1 MSDRRDSMSSIN
13 TSGSRAAAPDSQAR
27 LRSIVDDT
35 YRLVARTLRK
45 NGVRNSELDDEVQR
59 TYIVVSNRLADVE
72 QGSERSFVR
81 QVAHNRAS
89 HARRSYGR
97 RREILSD
104 TVPETTE
111 SPGTPEE
118 MAARKQMCAVLDAAV
133 AGMDESLR
141 STFVLHEVEEMNL
154 SEIAALLRIPR
165 GTVASR
171 LRRARAFLRND
182 PAAIEL
188 AGDLGTK
195 IAQSIEDPALLRRRK
210 GTRLQRALLRIGTKM
225 RESASLRART
235 LAACRA
241 MGLG

>member
-1 MSDRRDSMSSIN
+1 MSTINVSQSRTAPPDRH
-13 TSGSRAAAPDSQAR
+13 AR

-45 NGVRNSELDDEVQR
+45 NGVRGSELDDEVQR

-72 QGSERSFVR
+72 QGAERSFVR

-104 TVPETTE
+104 TVPESAE
-111 SPGTPEE
+111 SPGTPEDL
-118 MAARKQMCAVLDAAV
+118 AARKQMLAVLDAVV

-141 STFVLHEVEEMNL
+141 STFVLHEIEEMNL
-154 SEIAALLRIPR
+154 SEIAVLLRIPR

-171 LRRARAFLRND
+171 LRRARAYLRND

-188 AGDLGTK
+188 AGDLC
-195 IAQSIEDPALLRRRK
+195 ANSARAIEDPALLRRRK
-210 GTRLQRALLRIGTKM
+210 GSRLQRALLRIGTKM
-225 RESASLRART
+225 RASAVLRART

-241 MGLG
+241 AAL

>member
-1 MSDRRDSMSSIN
+1 MSTINVSQSRTAPPDRH
-13 TSGSRAAAPDSQAR
+13 AR

-45 NGVRNSELDDEVQR
+45 NGVRGSELDDEVQR

-72 QGSERSFVR
+72 QGAERSFVR

-104 TVPETTE
+104 AVPESAE
-111 SPGTPEE
+111 SPGTPEDL
-118 MAARKQMCAVLDAAV
+118 AARKQMLAVLDAVV

-141 STFVLHEVEEMNL
+141 STFVLHEIEEMNL
-154 SEIAALLRIPR
+154 SEIAVLLRIPR

-171 LRRARAFLRND
+171 LRRARAYLRND

-188 AGDLGTK
+188 AGDLC
-195 IAQSIEDPALLRRRK
+195 ANSARAIEDPALLRRRK
-210 GTRLQRALLRIGTKM
+210 GSRLQRALLRIGTKM
-225 RESASLRART
+225 RASAVLRART

-241 MGLG
+241 AAL